1 MEFKD
6 KLLELRKS
14 KGLTQEELAKNLFIT
29 RTAISKWESG
39 RGYPSLASLEEIAK
53 YFSVTI
59 DELINTNEVIKAAES
74 EKKSYTNRTFS
85 LITNVIDIL
94 LVVFLIAPIFRN
106 GNDSP
111 VNTSLLNI
119 VGIDLWI
126 KISFIAIICLS
137 IFNGACGF
145 IVSFFDKPIWNK
157 HRFYTGLGLS
167 IIGLV
172 IFIISKQPY
181 VAIFYLFLLLIK
193 VFFLIVRKMK

>member
-1 MEFKD
+1 MDFKD

-85 LITNVIDIL
+85 LITNVA
-94 LVVFLIAPIFRN
+94 F
-106 GNDSP
+106 S
-111 VNTSLLNI
+111 
-119 VGIDLWI
+119 
-126 KISFIAIICLS
+126 
-137 IFNGACGF
+137 
-145 IVSFFDKPIWNK
+145 
-157 HRFYTGLGLS
+157 Y
-167 IIGLV
+167 
-172 IFIISKQPY
+172 
-181 VAIFYLFLLLIK
+181 
-193 VFFLIVRKMK
+193 